1 MCLEDGHGGAGIGSL
16 QEVNE
21 KILSGWLL
29 AVSDW

>member
-21 KILSGWLL
+21 KILSGRLFSWE
-29 AVSDW
+29 